1 MIIPIK
7 QALLEGYTLE
17 TIVEAVHANHK
28 HLDKRRLKDPNTSYV
43 EGKAIEKNRKELRDD
58 IKASIST
65 RDKFRKS
72 AADAGKNELFD
83 NGRTRTRE
91 ANYWDNDARG
101 KSQTGG
107 GSALLSEELRPLNFS
122 KTDKIMRNVPR
133 IISSARE

>member
-17 TIVEAVHANHK
+17 TIVEAIHANNK
-28 HLDKRRLKDPNTSYV
+28 HLDKRRLKDPNTSYA

-58 IKASIST
+58 IRHSRSM
-65 RDKFRKS
+65 RDDLRKL
-72 AADAGKNELFD
+72 DTMGKETAKD
-83 NGRTRTRE
+83 

-107 GSALLSEELRPLNFS
+107 KSSIYAREYDNTTHFPSILRIAR
-122 KTDKIMRNVPR
+122 KAPR
-133 IISSARE
+133 GISSAKE